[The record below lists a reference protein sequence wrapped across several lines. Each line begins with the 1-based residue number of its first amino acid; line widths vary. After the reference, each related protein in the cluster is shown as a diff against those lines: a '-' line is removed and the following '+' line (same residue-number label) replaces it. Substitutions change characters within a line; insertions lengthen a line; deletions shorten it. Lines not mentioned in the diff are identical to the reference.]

1 MIEMGFTMKFLNR
14 TEEMKRLTGLLK
26 GGGLGVVWGRRRVG
40 KTRLLLEWV
49 RECNGTYIVT
59 DQSASIIQRR
69 IFAEAV
75 SKRFRGFADVE
86 YPDWNSLLGRLARE
100 ARATGWHG
108 PLVIDELPYLAL
120 SSPELPSVLQR
131 WVDHEMKDASLTTV
145 LAGSSQR
152 MMQGLVMDAASPLYG
167 RARENF
173 SLKPLTIAYIQR
185 AFPHIGA
192 AEAVGYY
199 SILGGIPRYWE
210 LASECGQR
218 HLADIIDS
226 LILNPMGPLHLEP
239 DRLLLEENPPAQG
252 VRSLLDVIGLGANRL
267 SEIAARLQTPATALA
282 RPLSRLIEMEI
293 VTRETPFGESE
304 KSGKRSLYRISDP
317 FFRFWFRVV
326 APYRAFL
333 LQASSSGRKLHCDKH
348 VQFLLA
354 ITWEELCRRSVARL
368 GDTIDSLKKSGP
380 WRPAQRYW
388 KAQSPEWDVVSVSFD
403 NKKLLLGEVKWHSKG
418 ADERGINEMYST
430 LLKKGLPAIPGIH
443 ALDVHHVLFVPTV
456 SARKMMRYKNAT
468 VVDAESVISCFS

>member
-1 MIEMGFTMKFLNR
+1 MKFLDR
-14 TEEMKRLTGLLK
+14 TEEMTRLTGLLK

-49 RECNGTYIVT
+49 NKYNGTYIVT
-59 DQSASIIQRR
+59 DQSVSIIQRR
-69 IFAEAV
+69 IFAEAL

-100 ARATGWHG
+100 AGAIGWRG
-108 PLVIDELPYLAL
+108 PLVIDELPYLVM

-131 WVDHEMKDASLTTV
+131 WVDHEMKEASLTSV
-145 LAGSSQR
+145 VAGSSQR

-167 RARENF
+167 RAREIF

-192 AEAVGYY
+192 AEAVEYY

-210 LASECGQR
+210 LASECGERQ
-218 HLADIIDS
+218 LANIVDS
-226 LILNPMGPLHLEP
+226 LILDPMGPLHLEP

-293 VTRETPFGESE
+293 VARETPFGESE

-333 LQASSSGRKLHCDKH
+333 LQASSAGRKAHWDKH
-348 VQFLLA
+348 ARFLA
-354 ITWEELCRRSVARL
+354 ASAWEELCRRSVVPL
-368 GDTIDSLKKSGP
+368 CDTFDSMKNFSP

-388 KAQSPEWDVVSVSFD
+388 KAQSPEWDVVSVSLD
-403 NKKLLLGEVKWHSKG
+403 NKKLLLGEVKWHSKE
-418 ADERGINEMYST
+418 ADMRMIHDMYT
-430 LLKKGLPAIPGIH
+430 ALLNKGLPDLPGVRS
-443 ALDVHHVLFVPTV
+443 LDVHYALFVPRIL
-456 SARKMMRYKNAT
+456 ARKITRYENTT
-468 VVDAESVISCFS
+468 VIDAGRILSCFS